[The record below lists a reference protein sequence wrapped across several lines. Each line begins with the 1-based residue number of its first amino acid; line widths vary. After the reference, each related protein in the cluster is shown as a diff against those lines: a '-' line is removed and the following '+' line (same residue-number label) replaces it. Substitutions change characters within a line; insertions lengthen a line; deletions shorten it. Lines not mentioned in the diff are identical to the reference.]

1 MRIQFKQTGTPTLVK
16 HTDGG
21 VTVAIPITVKRYSGR
36 REVVLPHGVSTA
48 TLPEPQEPTIVQ
60 AALARGHIWQRML
73 DDGRV
78 KSIGQISRKEG
89 VDDRYVARFLNLT
102 TLAPEIVAAI
112 LDETLPEDVT
122 LADLS
127 LNPAAVWE
135 EQRKAM
141 GVGGWGRRSPSTS
154 SSSTA

>member
-16 HTDGG
+16 HLDGG
-21 VTVAIPITVKRYSGR
+21 VTVAIPIKVKRYSGR
-36 REVVLPHGVSTA
+36 REVVLPHGVT
-48 TLPEPQEPTIVQ
+48 TTTFPEPQGPTILQ

-73 DDGRV
+73 EDGRV
-78 KSIGQISRKEG
+78 KSIGQIARKEG

-127 LNPAAVWE
+127 LNPAVVWD
-135 EQRKAM
+135 EQRSAM
-141 GVGGWGRRSPSTS
+141 GVG
-154 SSSTA
+154 

>member
-1 MRIQFKQTGTPTLVK
+1 MRGSMRIQFNQTGTPTLVK
-16 HTDGG
+16 NIDGG

-36 REVVLPHGVSTA
+36 REVLLPPGVTTT
-48 TLPEPQEPTIVQ
+48 TLPEPQEPTILQ
-60 AALARGHIWQRML
+60 AALARGHLWQRML

-78 KSIGQISRKEG
+78 KSIGQIARKEG

-127 LNPAAVWE
+127 LNPAVVWE
-135 EQRKAM
+135 VQRKAV
-141 GVGGWGRRSPSTS
+141 GVGG
-154 SSSTA
+154 

>member
-1 MRIQFKQTGTPTLVK
+1 M
-16 HTDGG
+16 
-21 VTVAIPITVKRYSGR
+21 
-36 REVVLPHGVSTA
+36 
-48 TLPEPQEPTIVQ
+48 Q

-78 KSIGQISRKEG
+78 KSIGQIARKEG

-127 LNPAAVWE
+127 LNPVVVWE
-135 EQRKAM
+135 EQRRAM
-141 GVGGWGRRSPSTS
+141 RVVG
-154 SSSTA
+154 

>member
-1 MRIQFKQTGTPTLVK
+1 MRIQFKQTGTPTMVK
-16 HTDGG
+16 HIDGG

-36 REVVLPHGVSTA
+36 REVLLPPGVT
-48 TLPEPQEPTIVQ
+48 TTTQPEPQELTILQ

-73 DDGRV
+73 VDGRV
-78 KSIGQISRKEG
+78 KSIGQIARKEG

-112 LDETLPEDVT
+112 LDETLPEEVT

-127 LNPAAVWE
+127 LNPAVVWD
-135 EQRKAM
+135 EQLKQIDLS
-141 GVGGWGRRSPSTS
+141 GY
-154 SSSTA
+154 